1 MISLSIPATVVAFLW
16 LLFGGSHVGLA
27 MARPRLVARVGEIGF
42 TAIFYVVASA
52 SFAALVTY
60 YAAHRF
66 EGAPGLAFGSVA
78 ALRWI
83 LMGTAVLGL
92 VLATP
97 GLIFY
102 PRLPSALFGQPIRSA
117 SGIVKITRHPFFA
130 GVGVFALAH
139 VLLATHFVG
148 TVFFSGLFLL
158 VVVGARHQDRKLLA
172 RRGAP
177 YAVHLAETSAIPF
190 AAIVSGRQRLDRHDL
205 PTGALAVGLAFALAL
220 RHWHNALFADG
231 GAWIVAVF
239 TVGGL
244 IAGFNAWR
252 RSRRLAAGPPLGAAA
267 AARNP

>member
-1 MISLSIPATVVAFLW
+1 MTQATAVAFLW

-27 MARPRLVARVGEIGF
+27 MARPQLVSRVGEIGF

-52 SFAALVTY
+52 SFAVLVTY

-66 EGAPGLAFGSVA
+66 EGAPGFALGDVR
-78 ALRWI
+78 ALRVM
-83 LMGTAVLGL
+83 LMGAAVLGL

-97 GLIFY
+97 GLIAY
-102 PRLPSALFGQPIRSA
+102 PRLPSALFEQPIRSA

-130 GVGVFALAH
+130 GVGLFAFAH
-139 VLLATHFVG
+139 ALLATHFVG
-148 TVFFSGLFLL
+148 TVFFAGLLLL

-177 YAVHLAETSAIPF
+177 YAVHLAETSAVPF
-190 AAIVSGRQRLDRHDL
+190 AAILAGRQRLTPGDL
-205 PTGALAVGLAFALAL
+205 PIGALAVGLAFALAL
-220 RHWHNALFADG
+220 RHWHDALFADR
-231 GAWIVAVF
+231 GAWIIAVF

-252 RSRRLAAGPPLGAAA
+252 RSRRLAARLPLGATPAA
-267 AARNP
+267 GHL